1 MDTLRELNATSGCEV
16 NPTGQSL
23 WRCHAHGSPALRRG
37 LCLAASSDRRLAL
50 LARYSRP
57 GSARRAIES
66 EQHVRAAAG
75 GGEARIW
82 MSHVSRL
89 TTAKAGTATR

>member
-1 MDTLRELNATSGCEV
+1 MKYPTLPPRAATSGCEV
-16 NPTGQSL
+16 SPTGQSL
-23 WRCHAHGSPALRRG
+23 WRCHTHGSPALRRG

-57 GSARRAIES
+57 GSAARRAIES

-82 MSHVSRL
+82 MNQVALGRL
-89 TTAKAGTATR
+89 MTANA

>member
-1 MDTLRELNATSGCEV
+1 MATLRELAATPGCEV
-16 NPTGQSL
+16 NPTGQRL
-23 WRCHAHGSPALRRG
+23 WRCHTHGAPALRRG

-57 GSARRAIES
+57 GSAARRAIES

-82 MSHVSRL
+82 MNQVALGRL
-89 TTAKAGTATR
+89 MTANT